1 MTQTAEQHADAI
13 LRAAGSIPLD
23 SSFYGF
29 DERTA
34 ILAAVTAA
42 MEDGQ
47 INSTAHA
54 LAYDVVC
61 EQRDALA
68 AEIAR
73 LRDRLQRIA
82 YGDTSV
88 DLSSGLSGG
97 GVTICGDK
105 ASIKV
110 VQRAL
115 HDSAQLEEFRTAFN
129 DRKAGL
135 EGRIATLRA
144 HADELAGALEPFK
157 REWDDMGMPDDIPGD
172 SLMLDVDP
180 GGEVLTVSHWRNLMA
195 ALAKH
200 RESK

>member
-1 MTQTAEQHADAI
+1 MTKTAEQHADAI
-13 LRAAGSIPLD
+13 RALFYRPDGSPRRA
-23 SSFYGF
+23 
-29 DERTA
+29 ERTA

-42 MEDGQ
+42 MEDGK
-47 INSTAHA
+47 A
-54 LAYDVVC
+54 
-61 EQRDALA
+61 ELA
-68 AEIAR
+68 AENAR

-97 GVTICGDK
+97 GVTICGDN
-105 ASIKV
+105 ASIKA

-144 HADELAGALEPFK
+144 HADELAAALEPFK

-200 RESK
+200 REMK